1 MEENMRIKDIE
12 VNFSFTDADDIE
24 RFENEARKVEEKAKN
39 YEKKEMSTSEAIRE
53 ECNVIEEFFDNVF
66 EKGISQRLFKGKKD
80 IAEHINL
87 FQDIINAKIE
97 QTKGM
102 QNIYD
107 NLERYMPNRETRRYN
122 NRKGR
127 R

>member
-1 MEENMRIKDIE
+1 MKIKDIE

-24 RFENEARKVEEKAKN
+24 RFENEAKKVEEKAKN

-66 EKGISQRLFKGKKD
+66 EKGISERLFNGKKD
-80 IAEHINL
+80 IVEHINL

>member
-1 MEENMRIKDIE
+1 MIIKDIE

-80 IAEHINL
+80 IA
-87 FQDIINAKIE
+87 DISRHNKCKNRTNKRNAEYI
-97 QTKGM
+97 
-102 QNIYD
+102 
-107 NLERYMPNRETRRYN
+107 
-122 NRKGR
+122 
-127 R
+127 

>member
-1 MEENMRIKDIE
+1 M
-12 VNFSFTDADDIE
+12 
-24 RFENEARKVEEKAKN
+24 
-39 YEKKEMSTSEAIRE
+39 
-53 ECNVIEEFFDNVF
+53 IEEFFDNVF
-66 EKGISQRLFKGKKD
+66 EKGISERLFNGKKD
-80 IAEHINL
+80 IVEHINL

>member
-1 MEENMRIKDIE
+1 MEENMIIKDIE

-87 FQDIINAKIE
+87 FQDIINAKLE
-97 QTKGM
+97 QTKGL

-107 NLERYMPNRETRRYN
+107 NLDRYIPNRETRRYN

>member
-1 MEENMRIKDIE
+1 MEGNMIIKDIE

-66 EKGISQRLFKGKKD
+66 EKGISERLFNGKKD
-80 IAEHINL
+80 IVEHINL

>member
-1 MEENMRIKDIE
+1 MKIKDIE
-12 VNFSFTDADDIE
+12 VDFSFTDADDIE
-24 RFENEARKVEEKAKN
+24 RFENEAKKVEERAKN
-39 YEKKEMSTSEAIRE
+39 YEKKEMSVSEAIRE
-53 ECNVIEEFFDNVF
+53 ECNVIEDFFDNVF
-66 EKGISQRLFKGKKD
+66 EKDISKKLFNGKKD

-87 FQDIINAKIE
+87 FEDIVNAKIE
-97 QTKGM
+97 QTKGL

-107 NLERYMPNRETRRYN
+107 DLDRYMPNRETRKYN

>member
-1 MEENMRIKDIE
+1 MRIKDIE

-24 RFENEARKVEEKAKN
+24 RFENEAKKVEEKAKN

-66 EKGISQRLFKGKKD
+66 EKGISERLFNGKKD
-80 IAEHINL
+80 IVEHINL

>member
-1 MEENMRIKDIE
+1 MEENMIIKDIE

-39 YEKKEMSTSEAIRE
+39 YEKKEMSASEAIRE

>member
-1 MEENMRIKDIE
+1 MRIKDIE

-39 YEKKEMSTSEAIRE
+39 YEKKEISVSEAIRE

-66 EKGISQRLFKGKKD
+66 EKGISQKLFKGKKD

-87 FQDIINAKIE
+87 FQDIVNAKLE
-97 QTKGM
+97 QTKGL

>member
-1 MEENMRIKDIE
+1 MIIKDIE

-66 EKGISQRLFKGKKD
+66 EKGISERLFNGKKD
-80 IAEHINL
+80 IVEHINL

>member
-1 MEENMRIKDIE
+1 MRIKDIE

-66 EKGISQRLFKGKKD
+66 EKGISERLFNGKKD
-80 IAEHINL
+80 IVEHINL

>member
-1 MEENMRIKDIE
+1 MRIKDIE
-12 VNFSFTDADDIE
+12 INFSFTDADDIE

-53 ECNVIEEFFDNVF
+53 ECNIIEEFFDNVF
-66 EKGISQRLFKGKKD
+66 EKGISQKLFKGKKD

-87 FQDIINAKIE
+87 FQDIVNAKLE
-97 QTKGM
+97 QTKGL

-107 NLERYMPNRETRRYN
+107 NLDRYMPNRETRRYN

>member
-1 MEENMRIKDIE
+1 MRIKDIE

-39 YEKKEMSTSEAIRE
+39 YEKKEISVSEAIRE

-66 EKGISQRLFKGKKD
+66 EKGISQKLFKGKKD

-87 FQDIINAKIE
+87 FQDIVNAKIE

>member
-1 MEENMRIKDIE
+1 MRVKDIE

-39 YEKKEMSTSEAIRE
+39 YEKKEISVSEAIRE

-66 EKGISQRLFKGKKD
+66 EKGISQKLFKGKKD
-80 IAEHINL
+80 IADHINL
-87 FQDIINAKIE
+87 FQDIVNAKLE
-97 QTKGM
+97 QTKGL

-107 NLERYMPNRETRRYN
+107 NLDRYIPNRETRRYN

>member
-1 MEENMRIKDIE
+1 MRIKDIE

-39 YEKKEMSTSEAIRE
+39 YEKKEISVSEAIRE

-66 EKGISQRLFKGKKD
+66 EKGISQKLFKGKKD